1 MSNADRA
8 SERISERMTGR
19 QVYGRLLNHVLRQ
32 RLIFGLALLAVALD
46 AAGQGLFFYLLRPL
60 IDETIA
66 APDPSFS
73 YALPILVLS
82 AVFLR
87 IVGNF
92 GGEFGMQWV
101 GRRLIA
107 DLRSDLFSRYL
118 ELPAAYFDRES
129 SGQMISRVTY
139 NTEQVAEAATKALIG
154 VARDVLT
161 IVALVGVMLI
171 RSWRLTLTMLLLVPV
186 IALIVTVI
194 SRRFRRISTS
204 IQDSMGDVT
213 HVTEEA
219 VNGHQV
225 IKIFGGQPQERENFH
240 HINDVNRRLHLR
252 LIATQLV
259 SSSLVQLAAGLAVIV
274 LLIIAASQLMDT
286 TVTAGIFM
294 SVLAAMAACI
304 PPLKRLTK
312 MHVVIEK
319 GVAAADSIFRL
330 IDTPGETDD
339 GTAAPERVSGHIEF
353 DAVDFTYPGA
363 ERPAL
368 EDVNLDIRAG
378 QVTALVGRSGS
389 GKSSLVKLLPRF
401 YLPTSGRI
409 AIDGIDIADFK
420 LEALRQQIAMVSQD
434 VVLFND
440 TVARNIAYGASQTAS
455 REAIERAARAA
466 HAMEFIERLP
476 RGLDTPIGEDGGLLS
491 GGQRQRIA
499 IARALLKDAP
509 ILILDEATSA
519 LDAESEQT
527 VQAALDNLMRNRTTL
542 VIAHRL
548 ATVQKADLVVVLDQ
562 GRLVESGTH
571 QQLLDRDDGLYQ
583 YLHRLQLASGPTE

>member
-1 MSNADRA
+1 MTTG
-8 SERISERMTGR
+8 ERMTGR
-19 QVYGRLLNHVLRQ
+19 QVYGRLLSHVLRQ
-32 RLIFGLALLAVALD
+32 RAIFALALLAVALD

-66 APDPSFS
+66 APDPTFHLTLP
-73 YALPILVLS
+73 ALVFG
-82 AVFLR
+82 AVILR

-107 DLRSDLFSRYL
+107 DLRGELFYRYL
-118 ELPAAYFDRES
+118 ELPAEYFDRES

-171 RSWRLTLTMLLLVPV
+171 QSWRLTLTMLLLVPV

-194 SRRFRRISTS
+194 SHRFRKISTS

-240 HINDVNRRLHLR
+240 TINDRNRRLHLR
-252 LIATQLV
+252 LVATQLV
-259 SSSLVQLAAGLAVIV
+259 SSSLVQLAAGISVIV

-286 TVTAGIFM
+286 EVTAGIFM

-312 MHVVIEK
+312 MHVMIEK

-330 IDTPGETDD
+330 MDTPAEADE
-339 GTAAPERVSGHIEF
+339 GTAEPERVSGRIEF
-353 DAVDFTYPGA
+353 RSVNFTYPNT

-368 EDVNLDIRAG
+368 QDINLEIGAG

-389 GKSSLVKLLPRF
+389 GKSTLVKLLPRF
-401 YLPTSGRI
+401 YLPTSGQI
-409 AIDGIDIADFK
+409 LVDGIDIVDFK
-420 LEALRQQIAMVSQD
+420 LAALRSQIAMVSQD

-440 TVARNIAYGASQTAS
+440 TVARNIAYGASAS
-455 REAIERAARAA
+455 VSKESIIAAAKAA

-476 RGLDTPIGEDGGLLS
+476 HGLDTPIGEDGGLLS

-527 VQAALDNLMRNRTTL
+527 VQAALDNLMRDRTTL

-548 ATVQKADLVVVLDQ
+548 ATVQKADRVVVLDQ
-562 GRLVESGTH
+562 GRIIESGTH
-571 QQLLDRDDGLYQ
+571 QELVERDDGLYQ
-583 YLHRLQLASGPTE
+583 YLHRLQLAGSQSG